1 MMCTC
6 TAGFSS
12 TENSLNA
19 AVAPGLMLVVSEF
32 GYINPGIFVELVAV
46 GVMMTGGT
54 GDDSCGGLFDDP
66 PLA

>member
-1 MMCTC
+1 
-6 TAGFSS
+6 
-12 TENSLNA
+12 
-19 AVAPGLMLVVSEF
+19 MLVVSEF

-54 GDDSCGGLFDDP
+54 GDDSCSCLFDDP